1 MYHTCLN
8 IYYMYIYVA
17 SQMWCLA
24 RLLPLLIGDLVPPDD
39 TKWINFLMLLTCL
52 DYSFAPV
59 MTDSKCDF
67 LAMLIEDFL
76 SDFTEL
82 YERRLTPKMHYMIH
96 IPSWIKRFKQWWIYG
111 Q

>member
-24 RLLPLLIGDLVPPDD
+24 HLLPLLIGDLVPPDD

-96 IPSWIKRFKQWWIYG
+96 ILSWIKRFKQWWIYG